1 MQMNKHFERWVL
13 QAIHEMEGPFNA
25 HQVRSKVLEK
35 HGKSKL
41 LESNNVIGYLLKRH
55 CVKAGNEL
63 WRVAGDKTAEDTE

>member
-1 MQMNKHFERWVL
+1 MNKHFERWVL
-13 QAIHEMEGPFNA
+13 QAIHGMEGSFNV

-35 HGKSKL
+35 HGDSNL

-55 CVKAGNEL
+55 CVKVSTHL